1 MSQLKERFESLLQ
14 ENNFV
19 TEQLVKLEEKT
30 GVRRELIAIGRSR
43 WSVLWANATL
53 LHCNWQPGSASYL
66 LAPPPVLLLSSLLSQ
81 SSPSAHL

>member
-14 ENNFV
+14 EDNFV

-43 WSVLWANATL
+43 QSVLCKCHSTTLQLATRFGL
-53 LHCNWQPGSASYL
+53 LSIGTSS
-66 LAPPPVLLLSSLLSQ
+66 VLLSSSLISQ
-81 SSPSAHL
+81 SSSGAHL